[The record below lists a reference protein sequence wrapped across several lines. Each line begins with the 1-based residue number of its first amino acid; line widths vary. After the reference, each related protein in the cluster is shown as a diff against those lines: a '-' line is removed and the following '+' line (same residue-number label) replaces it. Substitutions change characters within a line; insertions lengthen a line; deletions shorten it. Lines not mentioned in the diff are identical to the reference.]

1 MARTLSVILALALA
15 WLPAAGAAQQRQS
28 VRIAVASVETGATVY
43 YAQDLGY
50 FERAGLDVT
59 ISHLDNGAAISA
71 AVLSGAVDV
80 GFANPTSLEIAHTKG
95 LPLTILAGAGLHD
108 AAHPSNGLIVVANT
122 SPIRTGKDLAGKT
135 VAVPGLGIITDLSAK
150 SWIDQTG
157 GDSKLARY
165 IEMPISMMGQSLE
178 AGRVDAAIMDAAS
191 SEGQDR
197 AQLRVIG
204 SSMDAIAPKFY
215 ASVWFTSTGF
225 VTQHPDAA
233 KKIAGI
239 IRDVSVWANA
249 HPHDAV
255 DLFVKHSSF
264 TEAQLLT
271 VPRPDF
277 ATVLTA
283 EFLQPSIDAA
293 AKYGVIKAPFA
304 AKELIT
310 TFQK

>member
-1 MARTLSVILALALA
+1 MFSVMLVLALT
-15 WLPAAGAAQQRQS
+15 WLPTSAVAQQRQA
-28 VRIAVASVETGATVY
+28 VRIALASVETGATVF

-50 FERAGLDVT
+50 FERAGVGVT
-59 ISHLDNGAAISA
+59 ISQLDNGAAISA
-71 AVLSGAVDV
+71 AVLSGAVDI
-80 GFANPTSLEIAHTKG
+80 GFANPTSLEIAHSKG

-108 AAHPSNGLIVVANT
+108 AAHPSNGLIVVANA
-122 SPIRTGKDLAGKT
+122 SPIRTGKDLAGKI

-150 SWIDQTG
+150 SWIDHTG
-157 GDSKLARY
+157 GDSKLAHY

-178 AGRVDAAIMDAAS
+178 AGRVDAAIMDAAT

-204 SSMDAIAPKFY
+204 SSMDAISPKFY
-215 ASVWFTSTGF
+215 ASVWFTSAEF
-225 VTQHPDAA
+225 VAQHADAA
-233 KKIAGI
+233 KKVAAI
-239 IRDVSVWANA
+239 IRDVSVWANV

-264 TEAQLLT
+264 TEAQLLS

-277 ATVLTA
+277 ATVLA
-283 EFLQPSIDAA
+283 PEYLQPSIDAA

-310 TFQK
+310 TFAK